1 MRSVLEGVDIS
12 TPLKQQEKP
21 SFVIEPSSERGKRFG
36 FTKTKFRG
44 YLSDDGD
51 TIWISAIES
60 IFKGRGDFSK
70 LVKRI
75 HSLGYQIK
83 VPSPFPKMEAICEH
97 LGFRRTE
104 ELFPEAGEHI
114 LVMVLDKKS

>member
-1 MRSVLEGVDIS
+1 M
-12 TPLKQQEKP
+12 KQQKP
-21 SFVIEPSSERGKRFG
+21 DFVIDPSSPKGKRFG
-36 FTKTKFRG
+36 FVKTKFRG

-75 HSLGYQIK
+75 HSLGYRIK
-83 VPSPFPKMEAICEH
+83 VPSPFPRMEDICIH
-97 LGFRRTE
+97 LGFTKTT
-104 ELFPEAGEHI
+104 ELFPEMNEMI
-114 LVMVLDKKS
+114 TVMVLEAK